1 MTAACAPIPIN
12 PYFTLFSAHLHSF
25 LPAEASSSSHSTAD
39 FLFGFTGKRH
49 GKKTKTGVSERKRG
63 KKAKK
68 KRETVMLCIVNHS
81 LWLFKSVSSPV
92 LPKTVTQQIT
102 SFCSGQKNYYVV
114 IAGVDAV
121 VCAPKE
127 LILCNPFGFIT
138 YSIWGLTTLR
148 PHSDCLCQRFSISEA
163 CLLWWAPKSHGEA
176 CTKLH
181 ACGEIICCLKSN

>member
-1 MTAACAPIPIN
+1 MCPNTNKSIFHLVFCS
-12 PYFTLFSAHLHSF
+12 FTLFSSCWGIIVESQHSWF
-25 LPAEASSSSHSTAD
+25 FIRLY
-39 FLFGFTGKRH
+39 R
-49 GKKTKTGVSERKRG
+49 
-63 KKAKK
+63 KKAILGIAKKKQERARESVEKRLKK

-148 PHSDCLCQRFSISEA
+148 PHPDCLCQRFSISEA

>member
-1 MTAACAPIPIN
+1 
-12 PYFTLFSAHLHSF
+12 
-25 LPAEASSSSHSTAD
+25 
-39 FLFGFTGKRH
+39 
-49 GKKTKTGVSERKRG
+49 
-63 KKAKK
+63 
-68 KRETVMLCIVNHS
+68 MLCIVNHS

-148 PHSDCLCQRFSISEA
+148 ASPWLLMSAVFNKWGMPPLVGAKESRGGLHEVACMWWDYLLFEIELIENMTFSNTFYQLLLELVVARCIQKTHLLQR
-163 CLLWWAPKSHGEA
+163 CVD
-176 CTKLH
+176 
-181 ACGEIICCLKSN
+181 